1 MAPGTSVKWA
11 YVPRWHLDE
20 RGAQIVADGGVS
32 RDDLKE
38 CWCCDG
44 LHDSPGTLCPDC
56 DNAGCNRFEDGCESD
71 HKPALADGGQPDGG
85 LEREA
90 DAITSAFNEA
100 AADYSPDLTWHGM
113 GVNHDSGQRQF
124 VMDAERYVDPD
135 GLEAVREAGWKIQ
148 YIEAH
153 NHEFDD
159 DVVISINFPVRE
171 VTRRAE

>member
-1 MAPGTSVKWA
+1 MSDQGESGTDRRCTNCGKAFDDPSYELTLFHTCRSCAVEPAPARWSAGMAPGTSVKWA

-85 LEREA
+85 IDR
-90 DAITSAFNEA
+90 
-100 AADYSPDLTWHGM
+100 
-113 GVNHDSGQRQF
+113 
-124 VMDAERYVDPD
+124 
-135 GLEAVREAGWKIQ
+135 
-148 YIEAH
+148 
-153 NHEFDD
+153 
-159 DVVISINFPVRE
+159 
-171 VTRRAE
+171 